1 MLKSRCIFI
10 TVLTGMI
17 FLMAQTGFCQNT
29 AGMTEWVEKAGQ
41 GSINWSSGY
50 IEAIGIGAM
59 PDKSLNKINVRPA
72 ALRDATV
79 AAQRN
84 LLEITKSVRIDS
96 RTIVS
101 DIALSSDVVRTQIE
115 GLMKAA
121 QVVDQQYMSD
131 GTVEVKLRMPLYGN
145 LSQIIMPLYFEKQK
159 SVKPPVPV
167 AAGTAP
173 PLPPAPSGP
182 APAGTPP
189 SAPVVP
195 TGLVVDAR
203 GLGARAALWPRIYD
217 EDGRELYA
225 FAALETECI
234 VSQGATGYARDFG
247 SAQSHPRVTPNPL
260 VVKALKLSSTG
271 TYDLHIS
278 NADAK
283 QIRMFADQ
291 ASFMKKCRILI
302 VLD

>member
-1 MLKSRCIFI
+1 MVKSRCIFI
-10 TVLTGMI
+10 TILIGMI
-17 FLMAQTGFCQNT
+17 FLMAGTGFCQNT
-29 AGMTEWVEKAGQ
+29 AGMTEWVEKIGQ

-59 PDKSLNKINVRPA
+59 PDKSLNKINARPA

-101 DIALSSDVVRTQIE
+101 DFALSSDVVRTQIE

-167 AAGTAP
+167 AAGVAP
-173 PLPPAPSGP
+173 PLPPAPSGS

-189 SAPVVP
+189 AAFVIPS
-195 TGLVVDAR
+195 GIVVDAR

-217 EDGRELYA
+217 EDGRELYE

-234 VSQGATGYARDFG
+234 VSQGVSGYARDFV
-247 SAQSHPRVTPNPL
+247 SAQSHPRVTSNPL

-271 TYDLHIS
+271 KCDLHIS

-291 ASFMKKCRILI
+291 ASFMKKCRMMI